1 MIIAVIILTIAV
13 NEWEVLEK
21 ALPTIGSLK
30 LMHDLVNLSLCLT
43 QLSVDIANA
52 ESLSGSLGA
61 RLPLNIVWSIF
72 LLSLPTRS
80 IYICGQQT
88 MQTGGYTTSTI

>member
-30 LMHDLVNLSLCLT
+30 LMHDLVNLSLCPYPAL
-43 QLSVDIANA
+43 
-52 ESLSGSLGA
+52 
-61 RLPLNIVWSIF
+61 
-72 LLSLPTRS
+72 
-80 IYICGQQT
+80 C
-88 MQTGGYTTSTI
+88 